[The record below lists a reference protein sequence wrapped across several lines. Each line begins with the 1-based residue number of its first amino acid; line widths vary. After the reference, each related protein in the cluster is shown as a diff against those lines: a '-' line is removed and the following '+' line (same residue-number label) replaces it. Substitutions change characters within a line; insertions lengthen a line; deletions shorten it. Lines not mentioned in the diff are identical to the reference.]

1 MLKNLVLKNEAPR
14 YRQESGCPWTISRR
28 ESMVF
33 SDKHNALTIRLLM
46 QLVTSEA
53 SSRKEG
59 LFAPRVG
66 CRHFTGRM
74 PDLHMQIMDTYF
86 ICEA

>member
-33 SDKHNALTIRLLM
+33 SDKHNALTIRL
-46 QLVTSEA
+46 
-53 SSRKEG
+53 
-59 LFAPRVG
+59 
-66 CRHFTGRM
+66 
-74 PDLHMQIMDTYF
+74 
-86 ICEA
+86 